1 MMALD
6 DRQPESVGGR
16 ILLVDDDAGL
26 RRLLSM
32 RLEAN
37 GYEVDTAAD
46 ARAALGSVAA
56 RQPDLVIT
64 DLRMEGMDGM
74 GLFAQLRETAPAMPV
89 IIITAYGTIP
99 DAVAA
104 TQDGAFGFL
113 TKPVDSS
120 RLLEL
125 VSDAVSP
132 RPAGEGGER
141 PAWSKGIVTRSREM
155 ESLLADVSLVAE
167 SEASVV
173 IHGESG
179 TGKEVL
185 ARAIHRASDR
195 AEAPFVAINCAA
207 VPADLLESE
216 LFGHEKGAFTG
227 ADRSRAGLF
236 QEADGGTLFLDE
248 IGDMPL
254 EFQAKLLRALQEK
267 RVRPVGSREERE
279 VNVRVLS
286 ATHRDL
292 HEAMIRG
299 EFREDLY
306 YRLNVVRLDLPPLRQ
321 RPEDIPLLAEHFLAQ
336 VQNAR
341 PEGQRVKGFSP
352 EAHRVLLAHHW
363 PGNIR
368 QLRNVVEQVSIL
380 CRKGP
385 VPADQVRRALR
396 EGPGSLASLAE
407 ARDSFERDY
416 LARTLRL
423 TSGNVSEAARLA
435 GRNRTEFY
443 RLLKRHH
450 LSPGEFK

>member
-1 MMALD
+1 MAAN
-6 DRQPESVGGR
+6 DRRSASAGGR

-37 GYEVDTAAD
+37 GYEVETAVD

-74 GLFAQLRETAPAMPV
+74 GLFRQLRETAPALPV

-113 TKPVDSS
+113 TKPVDSA

-125 VSDAVSP
+125 VDEAISP
-132 RPAGEGGER
+132 QPMGEGGR
-141 PAWSKGIVTRSREM
+141 PAWSEEIVTRSREM
-155 ESLLADVSLVAE
+155 ESLLADVALVAE

-185 ARAIHRASDR
+185 ARAVHRASAR
-195 AEAPFVAINCAA
+195 ADAPFVAINCAA

-286 ATHRDL
+286 ATHHDL
-292 HEAMIRG
+292 HEAMVRG
-299 EFREDLY
+299 DFREDLY

-336 VQNAR
+336 VQATR
-341 PEGQRVKGFSP
+341 SEGQRVKGFSP

-407 ARDSFERDY
+407 ARDRFERDY

-423 TSGNVSEAARLA
+423 TGGNVSEAARLA

-450 LSPGEFK
+450 LAPGEFK